1 MSPVGRHRARP
12 VLRCLVLAWAVTG
25 AVVGAWTG
33 PAFSAPLQSQATGRV
48 EAAATIPP
56 SDTMVPTV
64 VAGSGSEPTG
74 AWLCPVAGAKF
85 TNDWGQPRSGGRRH
99 EGTDML
105 APRGT
110 PIVAP
115 VSGVVKRSSSPTG
128 GLTFNLRATDGFTYV
143 GMHLSAHG
151 AEGAVRAGDIVGYV
165 GDTGNAR
172 GTDHLHF
179 EIQVSRAVKLNPFST
194 LKRYC

>member
-1 MSPVGRHRARP
+1 MSGTRRHRVSRLFRGLTVASG
-12 VLRCLVLAWAVTG
+12 LVG
-25 AVVGAWTG
+25 AVVGPLARPSLATG
-33 PAFSAPLQSQATGRV
+33 LHTQSAPARV
-48 EAAATIPP
+48 DAAAALPS
-56 SDTMVPTV
+56 SDTIVPTLAGAP
-64 VAGSGSEPTG
+64 VAEPTG
-74 AWLCPVAGAKF
+74 DWLCPVPSAKF
-85 TNDWGQPRSGGRRH
+85 TNDWGQARSGGRRH

-105 APRGT
+105 ATRGT
-110 PIVAP
+110 PVVAP
-115 VSGVVKRSSSPTG
+115 VSGTVKRSSSGTG

-151 AEGAVRAGDIVGYV
+151 ADGAVRAGDVIGYV

-179 EIQVSRAVKLNPFST
+179 EIQQGRSKINPFAT

>member
-1 MSPVGRHRARP
+1 MSRRTRHHVRP
-12 VLRCLVLAWAVTG
+12 VFLGCAVALVGVT
-25 AVVGAWTG
+25 AVVG
-33 PAFSAPLQSQATGRV
+33 FSASPAVAAHTQSPPSGRV
-48 EAAATIPP
+48 DAAVTIPP
-56 SDTMVPTV
+56 SDTMVPTPAGGP
-64 VAGSGSEPTG
+64 VAEPTG
-74 AWLCPVAGAKF
+74 EWLCPVAVGKF

-110 PIVAP
+110 PVLAP
-115 VSGVVKRSSSPTG
+115 VAGVVKRSSSGSG
-128 GLTFNLRATDGFTYV
+128 GLTFNLKAVDGFTYV

-151 AEGAVRAGDIVGYV
+151 AEGSVRAGEVVGFV

-179 EIQVSRAVKLNPFST
+179 EIHPSKGTKLNPFAT